1 MFIRKYFHTDLQN
14 LWNSIYVDYRMYIE
28 IHAKNMCYFI
38 FYFLFFGIEISFILG
53 QVSPGHEGG
62 VV

>member
-1 MFIRKYFHTDLQN
+1 
-14 LWNSIYVDYRMYIE
+14 MYIE